1 MPMDRGNRRSHLIN
15 EAIRIP
21 QVRLI
26 DTDGNFL
33 GIMPTRDALN
43 LARDK
48 DLDLVMIS
56 DKAEP
61 PVCQIID
68 YGKYKYEMEKKER
81 KSAEANKST
90 LKELKMRYT
99 IEEHDYKVRYN
110 QAEKFLKAG
119 DKVKFSIKFR
129 GREIQHSH
137 LAENLLNRMAKD
149 LEEVGEVQQAPKKE
163 GSNMMMLISPKSAKT
178 KSGKN
183 QPVET
188 PTSKH
193 QNVEAPIPRN
203 QPVEAPI
210 PRNQPVDAPI
220 PKNQT
225 VEAPILKEKV

>member
-1 MPMDRGNRRSHLIN
+1 MPMDRDTRRSHPTN

-21 QVRLI
+21 QVRLL
-26 DTDGNFL
+26 DTQGAFL

-43 LARDK
+43 LAREK

-56 DKAEP
+56 DKADP

-81 KSAEANKST
+81 KAETNKST

-99 IEEHDYKVRYN
+99 IEEHDYKVRFN

-137 LAENLLNRMAKD
+137 LAENLLRRMAKD

-163 GSNMMMLISPKSAKT
+163 GSNMMMLISPKST
-178 KSGKN
+178 KSKGGKTPTGESTPPKN
-183 QPVET
+183 PNGET
-188 PTSKH
+188 PS
-193 QNVEAPIPRN
+193 
-203 QPVEAPI
+203 
-210 PRNQPVDAPI
+210 
-220 PKNQT
+220 PKPQS